1 MKNGEASSSLLKK
14 CLRLINV
21 QHLIGMQRNRRT
33 ASLQYLLF
41 ERVEKKRFGFLQK
54 MIRGRS

>member
-14 CLRLINV
+14 CL
-21 QHLIGMQRNRRT
+21 HLITVQRMISMRRYRRT

-41 ERVEKKRFGFLQK
+41 ERAEKKRFGFLQK